1 MFMFQTLKYLPP
13 HILGIEGELVGI
25 LGFGIAAFVL
35 LFVPFLDRG
44 RHTRATR
51 DIWTYLVLIAL
62 TYMLLLTY
70 LGYRMSA
77 TA

>member
-1 MFMFQTLKYLPP
+1 V
-13 HILGIEGELVGI
+13 LGIEGELLGI
-25 LGFGIAAFVL
+25 LGFTLAGIVL
-35 LFVPFLDRG
+35 LVVPFLDRG
-44 RHTRATR
+44 REHRAGR

-70 LGYRMSA
+70 LGYRMNA